1 MSLLKP
7 VFLLILLLLFAACA
21 RSPTRPQEADSA
33 IQVAN
38 EDVVAGKLGVKVFAH
53 NIEHRNEQVRC
64 WTYATAGLSAL
75 GGPELLLSLKQEAGE
90 ADSAFP
96 RRLLGFFRM
105 AYELAEQK
113 RLVEGSVWM
122 LSDRDAPLVPAS
134 SFRGVLFIAPQS
146 LKGIPIAAP
155 YLTAILVTLEEA
167 EAMNEYGFA
176 RILGRLGRSVRYFP
190 TPPWADRRRAS
201 VVGANEKESILGG
214 VRRLG
219 VRSARVWQEGGTN
232 DVGPGA
238 FAEARVTA
246 AQTRVVLELEPGAPS
261 FLAPRLP
268 KLPESAP
275 FALLTMPDPN
285 GTAALVWQPGDRSPS
300 AITKD
305 RHVRSIGGNFVL
317 FTPSPQKQGASVL
330 EDGFAV
336 ALHEAEF
343 QGLKQAL
350 AEGKPLAVEPS
361 GDLMGFSIR
370 VLEAV
375 HHDPISGM
383 DLVSERGWRL
393 YYPREP
399 KAPKKGPVTAD
410 EITLLTPEPEVGRL
424 IGADALAQFGL
435 AIEAAL
441 QELAAATKPM
451 GGRDLLVD
459 ATIYPGGGKN
469 FRVVAR
475 PPEDLDPFVQQLYEK
490 LERIPAPSIPDGS
503 IRFQSKFRLWGGS
516 GSE

>member
-1 MSLLKP
+1 VSLLKP
-7 VFLLILLLLFAACA
+7 MFLLVLLSLFAACA
-21 RSPTRPQEADSA
+21 GSPTRPQEADSV

-53 NIEHRNEQVRC
+53 RIEQVRC

-75 GGPELLLSLKQEAGE
+75 GAPEVLLSLKQEAGE
-90 ADSAFP
+90 ADGAFP
-96 RRLLGFFRM
+96 RRLLGFFRI

-113 RLVEGSVWM
+113 RLVEGSAVM
-122 LSDRDAPLVPAS
+122 LSDKDAPLVPGS
-134 SFRGVLFIAPQS
+134 SFRAVLFTAPQR

-167 EAMNEYGFA
+167 EAMKEYGLA
-176 RILGRLGRSVRYFP
+176 RILGRLGRSVRHFP

-201 VVGANEKESILGG
+201 VVAANEKESILGG

-219 VRSARVWQEGGTN
+219 VRSARVWEEGGTN

-238 FAEARVTA
+238 FAEARVTS

-261 FLAPRLP
+261 FLAPRLA
-268 KLPESAP
+268 KLPASAP
-275 FALLTMPDPN
+275 FALLTMPDAN
-285 GTAALVWQPGDRSPS
+285 GTAALVWQPGDVRSPS
-300 AITKD
+300 AITKE
-305 RHVRSIGGNFVL
+305 RYVHSIGGNFVL
-317 FTPSPQKQGASVL
+317 FTPSTQKQGAGVV

-383 DLVSERGWRL
+383 DFVSERGWRL

-399 KAPKKGPVTAD
+399 KAPKEGPVAAD

-424 IGADALAQFGL
+424 IGAEALAQFGL

-441 QELAAATKPM
+441 RELVAATKPM
-451 GGRDLLVD
+451 RGRDLLVD
-459 ATIYPGGGKN
+459 TTIYPGGGKN
-469 FRVVAR
+469 FRVAAH
-475 PPEDLDPFVQQLYEK
+475 PAEDLDPFVLQLYEK
-490 LERIPAPSIPDGS
+490 LEKIPAPSIPEGS
-503 IRFQSKFRLWGGS
+503 IRFQTKFRLWGGS